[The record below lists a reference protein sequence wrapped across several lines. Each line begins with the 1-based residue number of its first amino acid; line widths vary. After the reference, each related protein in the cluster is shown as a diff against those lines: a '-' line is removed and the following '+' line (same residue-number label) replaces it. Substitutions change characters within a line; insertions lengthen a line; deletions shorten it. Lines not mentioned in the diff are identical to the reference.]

1 MEKIKLFTVEAK
13 NPLQLIQGGEIDIF
27 AEINF
32 QQYMTEKEMEEFM
45 ENINNC
51 LLISQSAAQRVVMED
66 AISQAGEE
74 VN

>member
-1 MEKIKLFTVEAK
+1 MEKIKLFSIEAK
-13 NPLQLIQGGEIDIF
+13 DPLQLISGGEIDIF

-32 QQYMTEKEMEEFM
+32 QQYMTEEEIEEFM
-45 ENINNC
+45 ENINKC

-66 AISQAGEE
+66 AISQTGGE